1 MNPWLMASLLVAG
14 FGAFAYQ
21 MWGRIRLWSAKA
33 RESGFGDVRV
43 TRRLA
48 RVVVEGLGQARLP
61 RYRGA
66 GFAHIVLF
74 WGFLTLLLR
83 TIVLF
88 GRGFEPGFQ
97 LLWFAPSDT
106 LDLGS
111 LYGAF
116 REFVTVGV
124 VLAAS
129 YFLVVRAISRPSRLS
144 YSREA
149 QGILITIILMMVA
162 DLLYDAAGNA
172 LASRHVVGP
181 SETYARFVAAFAGEA
196 HLGYSLHRPVTSG
209 LALGLSSIST
219 NVLLGLGLIAFH
231 THVVLVL
238 GFLNVLP
245 NSKHFHVLLA
255 LPNLFL
261 SARTSASP
269 TRIAADVEDLLS
281 KVEAAVDESRP
292 TAASLGKSRIEDF
305 SIKDR
310 LEWFTCTECGR
321 CSDHCPAH
329 RSGKPLSPKAV
340 TLALRERLKA
350 EAPRLLGSATAAGEP
365 VVPSVIDPAA
375 LWACTNCRACEE
387 QCPVGVRY
395 LDTITDLRRD
405 MVMMRGEVPPTL
417 PRVFDAMER
426 NKNPWN
432 FPNRDRLNWASG
444 LDVPLI
450 SEVEHVEYLYWVGC
464 AASFD
469 ERNRRVARAL
479 VKLMQR
485 ARIRFAILGG
495 EEHCTGDSAR
505 RAGNELLFLTLAE
518 HNIATLNRYRT
529 ANRFERIITTCPHC
543 LTTLGRDYADFG
555 GKYDVESHTVALAR
569 WFREGRLTLDAPRT
583 GRLENPSERIV
594 FHDPC
599 TLARHVGVVDDPRQV
614 LRSRPGTELLEPE
627 HHGKETLC
635 CGAGGAQMWLEEAGT
650 ERMNSRRAR
659 ELLRVVPDTIVSAC
673 PFCLTMVSDGCAEE
687 WRRNRSSQGDFGV
700 ASSKRVGKALAG
712 KELVT
717 GESSGQPSNGHASR
731 SESSSAVNTVEGV
744 AAGCVD
750 LGVPALGASS
760 CVERA
765 HSSGSEERPPVVK
778 DLAEVLLEWAEGTT
792 R

>member
-1 MNPWLMASLLVAG
+1 MNPWLMASLLVVG

-21 MWGRIRLWSAKA
+21 IFARIRLWSAKA
-33 RESGFGDVRV
+33 RGSGFGEVRF
-43 TRRLA
+43 THRLA
-48 RVVVEGLGQARLP
+48 RVVIDGLGQARLP

-66 GFAHIVLF
+66 GLAHIVLF

-83 TIVLF
+83 TLILW
-88 GRGFEPGFQ
+88 GRGFEPAFQ
-97 LLWFAPSDT
+97 FFGLAPSDT
-106 LDLGS
+106 FDVGS
-111 LYGAF
+111 MYGWL
-116 REFVTVGV
+116 REVVTVAV
-124 VLAAS
+124 ISAAT
-129 YFLVVRAISRPSRLS
+129 YFLLLRSLSRPSRLT

-149 QGILITIILMMVA
+149 YGILVTIIVMMLA
-162 DLLYDAAGNA
+162 DLAYDAAGNV
-172 LASRHVVGP
+172 LASRFVATP
-181 SETYARFVAAFAGEA
+181 SETYTRFVAAFAGEA
-196 HLGYSLHRPVTSG
+196 YLGYSFYRPVSSG
-209 LALGLSSIST
+209 LALAAASLPT
-219 NVLLGLGLIAFH
+219 EALLGVGLVAFY

-261 SARTSASP
+261 SASP
-269 TRIAADVEDLLS
+269 SSSPKRIAADVEDLLA
-281 KVEAAVDESRP
+281 KVEAAVDESAP
-292 TAASLGKSRIEDF
+292 QETSLGKSRIEDF

-329 RSGKPLSPKAV
+329 RTGKPLSPKAV
-340 TLALRERLKA
+340 TLALRDHLKA
-350 EAPRLLGSATAAGEP
+350 EAPRLLGSGTEAGRP
-365 VVPSVIDPAA
+365 LVPHVIEPAA

-405 MVMMRGEVPPTL
+405 LVMMRGEVPSTL

-432 FPNRDRLNWASG
+432 FPNRDRLSWASG
-444 LDVPLI
+444 LDVPLV

-479 VKLMQR
+479 VKLMHR
-485 ARIRFAILGG
+485 AKIRFAVLGV

-529 ANRFERIITTCPHC
+529 SNRFERIITTCPHC

-555 GKYDVESHTVALAR
+555 GRYEVESHAVALAR
-569 WFREGRLTLDAPRT
+569 WVREGRLSLDVPRSDAKQ
-583 GRLENPSERIV
+583 GRSERIA

-599 TLARHVGVVDDPRQV
+599 TLARQVGIVSEPREV
-614 LRSRPGTELLEPE
+614 LQTRAGVTLLEPE
-627 HHGKETLC
+627 HHGKATLC
-635 CGAGGAQMWLEEAGT
+635 CGAGGAQMWLDEAGS
-650 ERMNSRRAR
+650 ERMNASRAR

-673 PFCLTMVSDGCAEE
+673 PFCLTMVSDGCAAESA
-687 WRRNRSSQGDFGV
+687 RKSSRAAFAGV
-700 ASSKRVGKALAG
+700 VSRDSAPRAHVA
-712 KELVT
+712 T
-717 GESSGQPSNGHASR
+717 GAAAQPSGGHAS
-731 SESSSAVNTVEGV
+731 SPPVSSAGTSGAGTAPASTGLRATGRDELPMDEGN
-744 AAGCVD
+744 ARAFSAQG
-750 LGVPALGASS
+750 AL
-760 CVERA
+760 
-765 HSSGSEERPPVVK
+765 PVVK
-778 DLAEVLLEWAEGTT
+778 DLAEVLLEWAEGADG
-792 R
+792 